1 MWCFSRKLAIEL
13 EFQFI
18 LQNASILLRAQF
30 EFENINISKCSV
42 SSPSERSVSVM
53 SVGSTKYYF
62 Y

>member
-13 EFQFI
+13 EFI

-30 EFENINISKCSV
+30 EFENINISIKCSV

-53 SVGSTKYYF
+53 SVGSTK
-62 Y
+62 

>member
-13 EFQFI
+13 EFI

-53 SVGSTKYYF
+53 SVGSTK
-62 Y
+62 

>member
-18 LQNASILLRAQF
+18 LQNASILLRAQ
-30 EFENINISKCSV
+30 FENINISKCSV

>member
-13 EFQFI
+13 EFI
-18 LQNASILLRAQF
+18 LQNASIFILLRAQ
-30 EFENINISKCSV
+30 FENINISKCSV